1 MAVLFFCFTAL
12 EEDLGACS
20 RGRHRSRRSAKH
32 DGSMRWTRNSWPD
45 GGCLSSVTCGC
56 NCVADLRNGRFFGT
70 HRLWRD
76 GLLGTVTDWNRTAIQ
91 RLILD
96 AEGALLQLDDA
107 LANGNREEQARAIR
121 NGRRAYKEL
130 VWRRRSFLLTPLAA
144 TALEQL
150 FAQIRG
156 RVFALREKVLYTRR
170 WA

>member
-1 MAVLFFCFTAL
+1 
-12 EEDLGACS
+12 
-20 RGRHRSRRSAKH
+20 
-32 DGSMRWTRNSWPD
+32 
-45 GGCLSSVTCGC
+45 
-56 NCVADLRNGRFFGT
+56 
-70 HRLWRD
+70 
-76 GLLGTVTDWNRTAIQ
+76 LGTVTDWNRVAIQ

-96 AEGALLQLDDA
+96 SEDALLQLDDA

-130 VWRRRSFLLTPLAA
+130 MWRRRNFLLTPLAA

-156 RVFALREKVLYTRR
+156 RIFALREKVLYTRR